1 MAAGATGVRVVFF
14 GAHKHPSYVVETC
27 SIPSKD
33 ELREGEIL
41 IKILYATICSI
52 DIEDIDGKRDVKK
65 PCVLGHE
72 GIGEVVHSKR
82 ERDPFVPGDRVTFG
96 MSRDCGEC
104 QMCRADMGECCSRS
118 ARCGSM
124 GLKEGSGLS
133 GCFATHMVLERG
145 ATVAL
150 VPTCVSNAVA
160 CPANCALSTIV
171 HAVSYA
177 TSSTKLP
184 QSVAIVQG
192 ANLMGLYACALLR
205 ESGFREVYCHDICRE
220 RLRLV
225 PRFGGRP
232 VLVESVLEEGCGVA
246 EGVADVV
253 MDVCGKWDVVS
264 YALHSLR
271 HRGMYLIVGS
281 THSTGATMD
290 LRTVLRKCITIRGI
304 QSYKAEHLQ
313 KAMDFLSATANKYP
327 YESLISSPFPLQE
340 FHSAV
345 VTARTKRYCRT
356 AIAPRLHS
364 P

>member
-82 ERDPFVPGDRVTFG
+82 ERGSFRSGGQGDLRDV
-96 MSRDCGEC
+96 SRLRGRC
-104 QMCRADMGECCSRS
+104 QMCRADVGECCSRS

-150 VPTCVSNAVA
+150 VPSGVSNAVA

-232 VLVESVLEEGCGVA
+232 VLVES
-246 EGVADVV
+246 GVADVV

-281 THSTGATMD
+281 THSTRATMD
-290 LRTVLRKCITIRGI
+290 LRTLLRKCITIRGI

-313 KAMDFLSATANKYP
+313 KAMDFLSSTANKYP